1 MAIFFRYLHFG
12 CCASAGKQSGRSMA
26 QRAKQ
31 KILLLIRSSPS
42 LVLTPDL

>member
-1 MAIFFRYLHFG
+1 
-12 CCASAGKQSGRSMA
+12 MA

>member
-12 CCASAGKQSGRSMA
+12 CCAVAGKQSAKRMA
-26 QRAKQ
+26 HRAKQ

-42 LVLTPDL
+42 LVLTHDL